1 MNKRNNLT
9 QSNEKLKC
17 KTYQNK
23 VIQTLGTHQ
32 EYTIEGKIKPI
43 WKSEG
48 HQMTIVLWKFMGK
61 RLSVLTPVNTFLL
74 R

>member
-1 MNKRNNLT
+1 MNKINNLT

-32 EYTIEGKIKPI
+32 ESTIEGKIKPI

-48 HQMTIVLWKFMGK
+48 HQMTIVL
-61 RLSVLTPVNTFLL
+61 
-74 R
+74 